1 MIRTDKND
9 KCNNYITYYEDN
21 KNNNVD
27 FWLKIDNYEQR
38 IKHIDIILKS
48 NLWYYLGIINYNFN
62 DEQKDIFD
70 DKGNNIGY
78 LIRNCDIIRSNY
90 LYNMKNSKLIND
102 PKYPIFKETNSLNIE
117 LIPKLN

>member
-9 KCNNYITYYEDN
+9 KCNNYITYYENN

-90 LYNMKNSKLIND
+90 LYNMKNSKLI
-102 PKYPIFKETNSLNIE
+102 IF
-117 LIPKLN
+117 